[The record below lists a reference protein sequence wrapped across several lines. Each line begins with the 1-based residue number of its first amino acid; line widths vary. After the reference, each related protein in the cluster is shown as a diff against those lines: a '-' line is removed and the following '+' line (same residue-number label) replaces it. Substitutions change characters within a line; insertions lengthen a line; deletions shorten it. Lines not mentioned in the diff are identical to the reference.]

1 MKTVVLVSASE
12 EWRAVRS
19 LFPDVTLRR
28 TPYGETFNATL
39 EGKSF
44 LFFQG
49 GWGKI
54 AAAGS
59 TQYVIDRFQPEL
71 LVNLGT
77 CGGIEGQIERGAIIL
92 VEKTVVYDIIE
103 QMGDPE
109 EAIDYY
115 ATDIDLMWLK
125 RPYPLPV
132 QRALLVSGDRDLVAS
147 EIEHLK
153 RRYMGVAGDWESG
166 AIAWVAARN
175 NVCTLILR
183 GVTDLVNSAGGEAY
197 GNRALFE
204 QAASEIIQ
212 RLVNSLP
219 GWLPKNIAS
228 TS

>member
-1 MKTVVLVSASE
+1 MKTVVLVSANE
-12 EWRAVRS
+12 EWRAVRGI
-19 LFPDVTLRR
+19 FPDVTLRH
-28 TPYGETFNATL
+28 TPYGETFNTTL
-39 EGKSF
+39 EGQSF
-44 LFFQG
+44 VFFHG

-77 CGGIEGQIERGAIIL
+77 CGGIEGQIERGAIVL
-92 VEKTVVYDIIE
+92 VEKTVVYDILE

-125 RPYPLPV
+125 RPYPLKV
-132 QRALLVSGDRDLVAS
+132 ERALLVSGDRDLVAS

-153 RRYMGVAGDWESG
+153 RRYLAVAGDWESG

-183 GVTDLVNSAGGEAY
+183 GVTDLVSSAGGEAY
-197 GNRALFE
+197 GNLALFKRATRE
-204 QAASEIIQ
+204 VMQ
-212 RLVNSLP
+212 RLVKSLP
-219 GWLPKNIAS
+219 GWIPKSIAP